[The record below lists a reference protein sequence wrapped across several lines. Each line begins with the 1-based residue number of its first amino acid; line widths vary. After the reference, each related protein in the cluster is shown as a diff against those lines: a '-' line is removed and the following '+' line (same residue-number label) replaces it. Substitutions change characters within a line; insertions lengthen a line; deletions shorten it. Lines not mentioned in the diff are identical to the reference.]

1 MWNTIRKW
9 CNPTILD
16 KDTLM
21 SEDDVFMNKDLI
33 REECQCEKKAT
44 CLAIIDLLN
53 NNKPNEAM
61 KLIDWM

>member
-1 MWNTIRKW
+1 MGNTIRKW

-16 KDTLM
+16 RDTLM

-33 REECQCEKKAT
+33 REECECINKST

-53 NNKPNEAM
+53 NKKIDEAM